1 MDKIFE
7 IHPKR
12 PISGILPDMKR
23 IMEVTRMPLSKAEF
37 LRCMN
42 AATLYAI
49 VENDKILVTSLDYE
63 KALSLFDIHADYKDK
78 SMKDVN
84 LEFAAQPVND
94 ERIEHKAEEMIK
106 AVADSSTPLPV
117 EIVNKEESTEDPVTE
132 EKPEEAEEK
141 ATEEEE
147 KIEESVE
154 EEEETI
160 LANATEEVSEEELVE
175 EPKIDDTTT
184 EESAAEDAPMEEE
197 KTEEKKDVKPQQKQ
211 NNNKKPDLAKNF
223 NNAKKGNRRK

>member
-63 KALSLFDIHADYKDK
+63 KALFLFDIHADYKDK

-106 AVADSSTPLPV
+106 AVADSNTPLPV

-132 EKPEEAEEK
+132 EKPEE
-141 ATEEEE
+141 
-147 KIEESVE
+147 

-175 EPKIDDTTT
+175 EPKSDDTTA
-184 EESAAEDAPMEEE
+184 EESAAEDTPVEEE
-197 KTEEKKDVKPQQKQ
+197 KFEEKKDVNPQQKQ
-211 NNNKKPDLAKNF
+211 NNSKKPDLAKNF
-223 NNAKKGNRRK
+223 NNAKKGNRRR

>member
-12 PISGILPDMKR
+12 PISGILPDMRR

-106 AVADSSTPLPV
+106 AVADSNTPLPV

-132 EKPEEAEEK
+132 EKPEEVEEK
-141 ATEEEE
+141 ATEEE

-175 EPKIDDTTT
+175 EPKSDDTTA
-184 EESAAEDAPMEEE
+184 EESAAEDTPVEEE
-197 KTEEKKDVKPQQKQ
+197 TSEEKKDVNPQQKQ
-211 NNNKKPDLAKNF
+211 NNSKKPDLAKNF
-223 NNAKKGNRRK
+223 NNAKKGNRRR

>member
-106 AVADSSTPLPV
+106 AVADSNIPLPV

-132 EKPEEAEEK
+132 EKPEEVEEK
-141 ATEEEE
+141 ATEEE

-154 EEEETI
+154 EEEETT
-160 LANATEEVSEEELVE
+160 LTNATEEVSGEELVE
-175 EPKIDDTTT
+175 EPKSDDITA
-184 EESAAEDAPMEEE
+184 EESAAEDTPVEEE
-197 KTEEKKDVKPQQKQ
+197 KSEEKKDVKPQQKQ
-211 NNNKKPDLAKNF
+211 NNSNKPDLAKNF
-223 NNAKKGNRRK
+223 NNAKKGNRRR

>member
-132 EKPEEAEEK
+132 EKPEEVEEK
-141 ATEEEE
+141 AAEEE

-154 EEEETI
+154 EEEETTLI
-160 LANATEEVSEEELVE
+160 NATEEVSEEELVE

-197 KTEEKKDVKPQQKQ
+197 KSEEKKDVKPQQKQ
-211 NNNKKPDLAKNF
+211 NNSKKPDLAKNF

>member
-106 AVADSSTPLPV
+106 AVADSNTPLPV
-117 EIVNKEESTEDPVTE
+117 EIVNKEESTEDPVAE
-132 EKPEEAEEK
+132 EKPEEVEEK
-141 ATEEEE
+141 ATEEE

-160 LANATEEVSEEELVE
+160 LANAIEEVSEEELVE
-175 EPKIDDTTT
+175 EPKSDDTTA
-184 EESAAEDAPMEEE
+184 EESATEDTPVEEE
-197 KTEEKKDVKPQQKQ
+197 KSEEKKDVKPQQKQ
-211 NNNKKPDLAKNF
+211 NNSKKPDLAKNF
-223 NNAKKGNRRK
+223 NNAKKGNRRR

>member
-106 AVADSSTPLPV
+106 AVADSNTPLPV

-132 EKPEEAEEK
+132 EKPEEVEEK
-141 ATEEEE
+141 AAEEE

-175 EPKIDDTTT
+175 EPKSDDTTT

-197 KTEEKKDVKPQQKQ
+197 KSEEKKDVKPQQKQ
-211 NNNKKPDLAKNF
+211 NNSKKPDLAKNF
-223 NNAKKGNRRK
+223 NNAKKGNRRR

>member
-141 ATEEEE
+141 ATEEE

-175 EPKIDDTTT
+175 EPKSDDTTA
-184 EESAAEDAPMEEE
+184 EESAAEDTSVEEE
-197 KTEEKKDVKPQQKQ
+197 TSEEKKDVKPQQKQ
-211 NNNKKPDLAKNF
+211 NNSKKPDLAKNF
-223 NNAKKGNRRK
+223 NNAKKGNRRR

>member
-141 ATEEEE
+141 ATEEE

-175 EPKIDDTTT
+175 EPKSDDTTA
-184 EESAAEDAPMEEE
+184 EESAAEDTPVEEE
-197 KTEEKKDVKPQQKQ
+197 TSEEKKDVKPQQKQ
-211 NNNKKPDLAKNF
+211 NNSKKPDLAKNF
-223 NNAKKGNRRK
+223 NNAKKGNRRR

>member
-106 AVADSSTPLPV
+106 AVADSNTPLPV

-132 EKPEEAEEK
+132 EKPEEVEEK
-141 ATEEEE
+141 ATEEE

-175 EPKIDDTTT
+175 EPKSDDTT
-184 EESAAEDAPMEEE
+184 AAEDAPMEEE
-197 KTEEKKDVKPQQKQ
+197 KSEEKKDVKPQQKQ
-211 NNNKKPDLAKNF
+211 NNSKKPDLAKNF

>member
-106 AVADSSTPLPV
+106 AVADSNTPLPV

-132 EKPEEAEEK
+132 EKPEEVEEK
-141 ATEEEE
+141 ATEEE

-160 LANATEEVSEEELVE
+160 LANAIEEVSEEELVE
-175 EPKIDDTTT
+175 EPKSDDTTA
-184 EESAAEDAPMEEE
+184 EESATEDTPVEEE
-197 KTEEKKDVKPQQKQ
+197 TSEEKKDVKPQQKQ
-211 NNNKKPDLAKNF
+211 NNSKKPDLAKNF
-223 NNAKKGNRRK
+223 NNAKKGNRRR

>member
-106 AVADSSTPLPV
+106 AVADSNTPLPV

-132 EKPEEAEEK
+132 EKPEEVGEK
-141 ATEEEE
+141 ATEEE

-175 EPKIDDTTT
+175 EPKSDDTTA
-184 EESAAEDAPMEEE
+184 EESAAEDTPVEEE
-197 KTEEKKDVKPQQKQ
+197 TSEEKKDVKPQQKQ
-211 NNNKKPDLAKNF
+211 NNSKKPDLAKNF
-223 NNAKKGNRRK
+223 NNAKKGNRRR

>member
-84 LEFAAQPVND
+84 LGFATQPVND

-117 EIVNKEESTEDPVTE
+117 EIVNKEESTEDPVAE
-132 EKPEEAEEK
+132 EKPEEVGEEV
-141 ATEEEE
+141 TEDE

-154 EEEETI
+154 EETAPI
-160 LANATEEVSEEELVE
+160 DTTKEVSEEETVE
-175 EPKIDDTTT
+175 EDKSEDTTV
-184 EESAAEDAPMEEE
+184 EESTEEDAPV
-197 KTEEKKDVKPQQKQ
+197 EEKKDVKSQQKQ
-211 NNNKKPDLAKNF
+211 SNDKKPELAKNF
-223 NNAKKGNRRK
+223 NNAKKGNRRR

>member
-106 AVADSSTPLPV
+106 AVADSNTPLPV

-132 EKPEEAEEK
+132 EKPEEVEEK
-141 ATEEEE
+141 VTEEE

-175 EPKIDDTTT
+175 EPKSDDTTA
-184 EESAAEDAPMEEE
+184 EESAAEDTPVEEE
-197 KTEEKKDVKPQQKQ
+197 TSEEKKDVKPQQKQ
-211 NNNKKPDLAKNF
+211 NNSKKPDLAQNF
-223 NNAKKGNRRK
+223 NNAKKGNRRR

>member
-12 PISGILPDMKR
+12 PISGILPDMRR

-106 AVADSSTPLPV
+106 AVADSNTPLPV

-132 EKPEEAEEK
+132 EKPEEVEEK
-141 ATEEEE
+141 ATEEE

-160 LANATEEVSEEELVE
+160 LANDTEEVSEEELVE
-175 EPKIDDTTT
+175 EPKSDDTTA
-184 EESAAEDAPMEEE
+184 EESAAEDTPVEEE
-197 KTEEKKDVKPQQKQ
+197 TSEEKKDVKPQQKQ
-211 NNNKKPDLAKNF
+211 NNSKKPDLAKNF
-223 NNAKKGNRRK
+223 NNAKKGNRRR

>member
-132 EKPEEAEEK
+132 EKPEEVEEK
-141 ATEEEE
+141 ATEEE

-154 EEEETI
+154 EEEETTLI
-160 LANATEEVSEEELVE
+160 NATEEVSEEELVE
-175 EPKIDDTTT
+175 EPKSDDTTADS
-184 EESAAEDAPMEEE
+184 SAAEYTHVEEE
-197 KTEEKKDVKPQQKQ
+197 KSEEKKDVKSQQKP
-211 NNNKKPDLAKNF
+211 NNSKKPDLAKNF
-223 NNAKKGNRRK
+223 NNAKKGNRRR

>member
-106 AVADSSTPLPV
+106 AVADSNTPLPV

-132 EKPEEAEEK
+132 EKPEEVEEK
-141 ATEEEE
+141 ATE
-147 KIEESVE
+147 K
-154 EEEETI
+154 
-160 LANATEEVSEEELVE
+160 VSEEELVE
-175 EPKIDDTTT
+175 EPKSDDTTA
-184 EESAAEDAPMEEE
+184 EESAAEDTPVEEE
-197 KTEEKKDVKPQQKQ
+197 KDVKPQQKQ
-211 NNNKKPDLAKNF
+211 NNSKKPDLAKNF
-223 NNAKKGNRRK
+223 NNAKKGNRRR

>member
-23 IMEVTRMPLSKAEF
+23 IIEVTRMPLSKAEF

-106 AVADSSTPLPV
+106 AVADSNTPLPV

-132 EKPEEAEEK
+132 EKPEEVEEK
-141 ATEEEE
+141 ATEEE

-154 EEEETI
+154 EEEETTLI
-160 LANATEEVSEEELVE
+160 NATEEVSEEELVE
-175 EPKIDDTTT
+175 EPKSDDTTA
-184 EESAAEDAPMEEE
+184 EESAAEDTPVEEE
-197 KTEEKKDVKPQQKQ
+197 KSEEKKDVKPQQKQ
-211 NNNKKPDLAKNF
+211 NNSKKPDLAKNF
-223 NNAKKGNRRK
+223 NNAKKGNRRR

>member
-106 AVADSSTPLPV
+106 AVADSNTPLPV
-117 EIVNKEESTEDPVTE
+117 EIVNKEESTEDPVAE
-132 EKPEEAEEK
+132 EKPEEVEEK
-141 ATEEEE
+141 ATEEE

-175 EPKIDDTTT
+175 EPKSDDTT
-184 EESAAEDAPMEEE
+184 AAEDAPMEEE
-197 KTEEKKDVKPQQKQ
+197 KSEEKKDVKPQQKQ
-211 NNNKKPDLAKNF
+211 NDSKKPDLAKNF

>member
-132 EKPEEAEEK
+132 EKPEKVEEK
-141 ATEEEE
+141 ATEEE

-175 EPKIDDTTT
+175 EPKSDDTTT

-197 KTEEKKDVKPQQKQ
+197 KSEEKKDVKPQQKQ
-211 NNNKKPDLAKNF
+211 NNSKKPDLAKNF

>member
-63 KALSLFDIHADYKDK
+63 KALSLFDTHVEYKDK
-78 SMKDVN
+78 SMKDIN
-84 LEFAAQPVND
+84 LEFTAQPISD
-94 ERIEHKAEEMIK
+94 KRIDDKAEEIVK
-106 AVADSSTPLPV
+106 AVADSNTPLPV
-117 EIVNKEESTEDPVTE
+117 EIVNKEESTEDPVAE
-132 EKPEEAEEK
+132 EKPEEVGEEV
-141 ATEEEE
+141 TEDE

-154 EEEETI
+154 EETAPI
-160 LANATEEVSEEELVE
+160 DTTKEVSEEETVE
-175 EPKIDDTTT
+175 EDKSEDTTV
-184 EESAAEDAPMEEE
+184 EESTEEDAPV
-197 KTEEKKDVKPQQKQ
+197 EEKKDVKSQQKQ
-211 NNNKKPDLAKNF
+211 SNDKKPELAKNF
-223 NNAKKGNRRK
+223 NNAKKGNRRR

>member
-63 KALSLFDIHADYKDK
+63 KALSLFDTHAEYKDK

-106 AVADSSTPLPV
+106 AVADSNTPLPV

-132 EKPEEAEEK
+132 EKPEEVEEK
-141 ATEEEE
+141 AAEEE

-175 EPKIDDTTT
+175 EPKSDDTTA
-184 EESAAEDAPMEEE
+184 EESAAEDTPVEEE
-197 KTEEKKDVKPQQKQ
+197 TSEEKKDVKPQQKQ
-211 NNNKKPDLAKNF
+211 NNSKKPDLAKNF

>member
-63 KALSLFDIHADYKDK
+63 KALSLFDTHAEYKDK

-106 AVADSSTPLPV
+106 AIADSSTPLPV

-132 EKPEEAEEK
+132 EKPEEVGEEV
-141 ATEEEE
+141 TEDE

-154 EEEETI
+154 EETAPI
-160 LANATEEVSEEELVE
+160 DTTKEVSEEETVE
-175 EPKIDDTTT
+175 EDKSEDTTA
-184 EESAAEDAPMEEE
+184 EEDAPV
-197 KTEEKKDVKPQQKQ
+197 EEKKDVKSQQKQ
-211 NNNKKPDLAKNF
+211 NNDKKPELAKNF
-223 NNAKKGNRRK
+223 NNAKKGNRRR

>member
-84 LEFAAQPVND
+84 LEFAAQPIND

-106 AVADSSTPLPV
+106 AVADSNTPLPV

-132 EKPEEAEEK
+132 EKPEEVGEK
-141 ATEEEE
+141 ATEEE

-175 EPKIDDTTT
+175 EPKSDDTTV
-184 EESAAEDAPMEEE
+184 EESAAEDTLVEEE
-197 KTEEKKDVKPQQKQ
+197 KSEEKKDVKPQQKQ
-211 NNNKKPDLAKNF
+211 NNNNKPDLAKNF
-223 NNAKKGNRRK
+223 NNAKKGNRRR

>member
-23 IMEVTRMPLSKAEF
+23 IMEVTRIPLSKAEF

-106 AVADSSTPLPV
+106 AVADSNTPLPV

-132 EKPEEAEEK
+132 EKPEEVEEK
-141 ATEEEE
+141 ATEEE

-175 EPKIDDTTT
+175 EPKSDDTTA
-184 EESAAEDAPMEEE
+184 EESAAEDTPVEEE
-197 KTEEKKDVKPQQKQ
+197 TSEEKKDVKPQQKQ
-211 NNNKKPDLAKNF
+211 NNSKKPDLAKNF
-223 NNAKKGNRRK
+223 NNAKKGNRRR

>member
-106 AVADSSTPLPV
+106 AVADSNTPLPV

-132 EKPEEAEEK
+132 EKPEEVEEK
-141 ATEEEE
+141 ATEEE

-175 EPKIDDTTT
+175 EPKSDDTTA
-184 EESAAEDAPMEEE
+184 EESATEDAPVEEE
-197 KTEEKKDVKPQQKQ
+197 TSEEKKDVKPQQKQ
-211 NNNKKPDLAKNF
+211 NNSKKPDLAKNF
-223 NNAKKGNRRK
+223 NNAKKGNRRR

>member
-106 AVADSSTPLPV
+106 AVADSNTPLPV

-132 EKPEEAEEK
+132 EKPEEVEEK
-141 ATEEEE
+141 ATEEE

-175 EPKIDDTTT
+175 EPKSDDTTA
-184 EESAAEDAPMEEE
+184 EESAAEDTPVEEE
-197 KTEEKKDVKPQQKQ
+197 TSEEKKDVKPQQKQ
-211 NNNKKPDLAKNF
+211 NNSKKPDLAKNF
-223 NNAKKGNRRK
+223 NNAKKGNRRR

>member
-63 KALSLFDIHADYKDK
+63 KALSLFDTHAEYKDK

-106 AVADSSTPLPV
+106 AVADSNTPLPV

-132 EKPEEAEEK
+132 EKPEEVDEK
-141 ATEEEE
+141 ATEEE

-175 EPKIDDTTT
+175 EPKSDDTTA
-184 EESAAEDAPMEEE
+184 EESAAEDTPVEEE
-197 KTEEKKDVKPQQKQ
+197 KFEEKKDVNPQQKQ
-211 NNNKKPDLAKNF
+211 NNSKKPDLAKNF
-223 NNAKKGNRRK
+223 NNAKKGNRRR

>member
-117 EIVNKEESTEDPVTE
+117 EIVNKEEFTEDPVTE
-132 EKPEEAEEK
+132 EKPEEVEEK
-141 ATEEEE
+141 ATEEE

-175 EPKIDDTTT
+175 EPKSDDTTV
-184 EESAAEDAPMEEE
+184 EESAAEDTPVEEE
-197 KTEEKKDVKPQQKQ
+197 KSEEKKDVKPQQKQ
-211 NNNKKPDLAKNF
+211 NNNNKPDLAKNF
-223 NNAKKGNRRK
+223 NNAKKGNRRR

>member
-84 LEFAAQPVND
+84 LEFVAQPVND

-106 AVADSSTPLPV
+106 AVADSNTPLPV

-132 EKPEEAEEK
+132 EKPEEVEEK
-141 ATEEEE
+141 ATEEE

-175 EPKIDDTTT
+175 EPKSDDTTA
-184 EESAAEDAPMEEE
+184 EESAAEDTPVEEE
-197 KTEEKKDVKPQQKQ
+197 KSEEKKDVKPQQKQ
-211 NNNKKPDLAKNF
+211 NNSKKPDLAKNF
-223 NNAKKGNRRK
+223 NNAKKGNRRR

>member
-106 AVADSSTPLPV
+106 AVADSNTPLPV

-132 EKPEEAEEK
+132 EKPEEVEEK
-141 ATEEEE
+141 VTEEE

-175 EPKIDDTTT
+175 EPKSDDTTA
-184 EESAAEDAPMEEE
+184 EESVAEDTPVEEE
-197 KTEEKKDVKPQQKQ
+197 TSEEKKDVKPQQKQ
-211 NNNKKPDLAKNF
+211 NNSKKPDLAKNF
-223 NNAKKGNRRK
+223 NNAKKGNRRR

>member
-63 KALSLFDIHADYKDK
+63 KALSLFDTHAEYKNK

-106 AVADSSTPLPV
+106 AVADSNTPLPV
-117 EIVNKEESTEDPVTE
+117 EIVNKEESTEDPVAE
-132 EKPEEAEEK
+132 EKPEEVEEK
-141 ATEEEE
+141 ATEEE

-154 EEEETI
+154 EEEETT
-160 LANATEEVSEEELVE
+160 LTNATEEVSEEELVE
-175 EPKIDDTTT
+175 EPKSDDTT
-184 EESAAEDAPMEEE
+184 AAEDAPMEEE
-197 KTEEKKDVKPQQKQ
+197 KSEEKKDVKPQQKQ
-211 NNNKKPDLAKNF
+211 NNSKKPDLAKNF

>member
-106 AVADSSTPLPV
+106 AVADSNTPLPV

-132 EKPEEAEEK
+132 EKPEEVEEK
-141 ATEEEE
+141 
-147 KIEESVE
+147 
-154 EEEETI
+154 
-160 LANATEEVSEEELVE
+160 ATEEVSEEELVE
-175 EPKIDDTTT
+175 EPKSDDTTA

-197 KTEEKKDVKPQQKQ
+197 KSEEKKDVKPQQKQ
-211 NNNKKPDLAKNF
+211 NNSKKPDLAKNF
-223 NNAKKGNRRK
+223 NNAKKGNRRR

>member
-106 AVADSSTPLPV
+106 AVADSNTPLPV

-132 EKPEEAEEK
+132 EKPEEVEEK
-141 ATEEEE
+141 ATEEE

-175 EPKIDDTTT
+175 EPKSDDTTA
-184 EESAAEDAPMEEE
+184 EESAAEDTPVEEE
-197 KTEEKKDVKPQQKQ
+197 KFEEKKDVNPQQKQ
-211 NNNKKPDLAKNF
+211 NNSKKPDLAKNF
-223 NNAKKGNRRK
+223 NNAKKGNRRR

>member
-132 EKPEEAEEK
+132 EKPEEVEEK
-141 ATEEEE
+141 ATEEE

-175 EPKIDDTTT
+175 EPKSDDTTA
-184 EESAAEDAPMEEE
+184 EESAAEDTPVEEE
-197 KTEEKKDVKPQQKQ
+197 KSEEKKDVKPQQKQ
-211 NNNKKPDLAKNF
+211 NNNNKPDLAKNF
-223 NNAKKGNRRK
+223 NNAKKGNRRR

>member
-106 AVADSSTPLPV
+106 AVADSNTPLPV

-132 EKPEEAEEK
+132 EKPEEVEEK
-141 ATEEEE
+141 ATEEE

-175 EPKIDDTTT
+175 EPKSDDTTAA
-184 EESAAEDAPMEEE
+184 ESAAEDTPVEEE
-197 KTEEKKDVKPQQKQ
+197 TSEEKKDVNPQQKQ
-211 NNNKKPDLAKNF
+211 NNSKKPDLAKNF
-223 NNAKKGNRRK
+223 NNAKKGNRRR

>member
-106 AVADSSTPLPV
+106 AVADSNTPLPV

-132 EKPEEAEEK
+132 EKPEEVEEK
-141 ATEEEE
+141 AAEEE

-175 EPKIDDTTT
+175 EPKSDDTTA
-184 EESAAEDAPMEEE
+184 EESAAEDTPVEEE
-197 KTEEKKDVKPQQKQ
+197 TSEEKKDVKPQQKQ
-211 NNNKKPDLAKNF
+211 NNSKKPDLAKNF

>member
-106 AVADSSTPLPV
+106 AVADSNTPLPV

-132 EKPEEAEEK
+132 EKPEEVEEK
-141 ATEEEE
+141 ATEEE

-154 EEEETI
+154 EEEESI

-175 EPKIDDTTT
+175 EPKSDDTTA
-184 EESAAEDAPMEEE
+184 EESAAEDTPVEEE
-197 KTEEKKDVKPQQKQ
+197 KSEEKKDVKPQQKQ
-211 NNNKKPDLAKNF
+211 NNSKKPELAKNF
-223 NNAKKGNRRK
+223 NNAKKGNRRR

>member
-84 LEFAAQPVND
+84 LEFATQSIDD

-106 AVADSSTPLPV
+106 AVADSNTPLPV

-132 EKPEEAEEK
+132 EKPEEVEEK
-141 ATEEEE
+141 ATEEE

-154 EEEETI
+154 EEEETTLI
-160 LANATEEVSEEELVE
+160 NATEEVSEEELVE
-175 EPKIDDTTT
+175 EPKSDDTTA
-184 EESAAEDAPMEEE
+184 EESAAEDTPVEEE
-197 KTEEKKDVKPQQKQ
+197 TSEEKKDVKPQQKQ
-211 NNNKKPDLAKNF
+211 NNSKKPDLAKNF
-223 NNAKKGNRRK
+223 NNAKKGNRRR